1 MRQIVEKH
9 MDRMEQ
15 IAGLWVVGATAIAIS
30 VLFGL
35 GLNAMF
41 FVLTQAY
48 LLFFLIIGV
57 IVIPIL
63 VAMFLV
69 PKDFLRKKG
78 IEG

>member
-1 MRQIVEKH
+1 